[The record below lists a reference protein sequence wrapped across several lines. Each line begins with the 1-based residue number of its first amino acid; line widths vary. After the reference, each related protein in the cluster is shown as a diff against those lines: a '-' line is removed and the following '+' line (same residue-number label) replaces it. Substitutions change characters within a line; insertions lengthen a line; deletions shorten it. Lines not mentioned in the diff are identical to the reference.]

1 MVDAV
6 PDTAPRRRPGVVVV
20 IGAAEAADDGALALD
35 NDGAAGC
42 L

>member
-6 PDTAPRRRPGVVVV
+6 PDADPDGALRRSCSWRCRG
-20 IGAAEAADDGALALD
+20 ADDGALALD
-35 NDGAAGC
+35 NDGAAGG